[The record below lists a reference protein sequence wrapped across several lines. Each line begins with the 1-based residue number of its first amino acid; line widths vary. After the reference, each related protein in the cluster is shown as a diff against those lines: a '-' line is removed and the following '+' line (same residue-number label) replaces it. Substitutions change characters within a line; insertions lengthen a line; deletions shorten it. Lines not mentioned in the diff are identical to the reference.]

1 MEYKDYYKILGV
13 DKSATQEQIKKG
25 YRKLAVKYHPDK
37 NPGDKSAEEK
47 FKEISEA
54 NEVLSDPEKRK
65 KYDELGE
72 NWKYYQQHGGEQ
84 GDFNRRQ
91 RSTAGQQNYGNFNPE
106 DFGEE
111 GQFSD
116 FFESIFGSGYS
127 GSRTRSSRPRKG
139 HDVHAEM
146 EITLEEAFHGTTR
159 QVAIDDEKLNIKFK
173 PGIKEGQIIRLK
185 GKGGK
190 GANGAPNGDVLI
202 TMHIAPHPRFEL
214 KGNDLYFDS
223 YMDVYTA
230 VLGGKVAVQTM
241 DKTVQ
246 VNIPAGTDG
255 NKTFRLKNMGMPVY
269 GKENERGD
277 AYVRM
282 IIKVPKHL
290 SEREKEL
297 FNELASL
304 KNKQH
309 A

>member
-13 DKSATQEQIKKG
+13 DKSATQEQIKKA

-72 NWKYYQQHGGEQ
+72 NWKYYEQHGGEPR
-84 GDFNRRQ
+84 GFNGRQ
-91 RSTAGQQNYGNFNPE
+91 RSNAGQQYYGNFNAE

-127 GSRTRSSRPRKG
+127 GSSTRSSRPRKG
-139 HDVHAEM
+139 QDVHAEM

-159 QVAIDDEKLNIKFK
+159 QVSLDDEKLNIKFK

-190 GANGAPNGDVLI
+190 GINGAPNGDVLI
-202 TMHIAPHPRFEL
+202 TIHLAPHPKFEL

-230 VLGGKVAVQTM
+230 VLGGKVAVQTI

-246 VNIPAGTDG
+246 VNIPAGTDS
-255 NKTFRLKNMGMPVY
+255 NKTFRLKNMGMPFY
-269 GKENERGD
+269 GK
-277 AYVRM
+277 
-282 IIKVPKHL
+282 
-290 SEREKEL
+290 
-297 FNELASL
+297 
-304 KNKQH
+304 
-309 A
+309 